1 MRLARAVIPCTHAHQ
16 SYCRTA
22 LRERVLDNSNVAR
35 AALFD
40 KEDALQVAGS
50 VKQFDVRRFRY

>member
-1 MRLARAVIPCTHAHQ
+1 MYADQ

-50 VKQFDVRRFRY
+50 VKQFDVRRFRS